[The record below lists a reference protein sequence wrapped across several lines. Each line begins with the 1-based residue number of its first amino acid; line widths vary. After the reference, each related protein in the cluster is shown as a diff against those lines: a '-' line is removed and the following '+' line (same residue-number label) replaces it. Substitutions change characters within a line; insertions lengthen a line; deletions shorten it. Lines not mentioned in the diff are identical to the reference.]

1 MAFPNENIF
10 LKSPMF
16 LSKTFIFLHSWRIF
30 LSSKDRIGVTKNLF
44 LAESG
49 RIKYW
54 TELLFCTSTAPA
66 LPPPPTHTHMHV
78 GLWNPFP
85 KFTQFFLQENII
97 TGLITDIHSEEI
109 DLGQQELFLPPFQIL
124 FPAHR
129 YHNYRTELS
138 WRNHHKTGKIKG
150 RSKKW
155 SGYFAFP
162 FS

>member
-1 MAFPNENIF
+1 
-10 LKSPMF
+10 MF

-30 LSSKDRIGVTKNLF
+30 LSSKDRIRVTKNLF

-49 RIKYW
+49 WINI
-54 TELLFCTSTAPA
+54 ELNSYFA
-66 LPPPPTHTHMHV
+66 LQLPLPSPPHTHTHMHV

-138 WRNHHKTGKIKG
+138 WWNHHKTGKIKG
-150 RSKKW
+150 RSKKL
-155 SGYFAFP
+155 SGYFAFS